1 MAALREMLESERD
14 RWILWA
20 PVALAAGIGIYFS
33 LPAEPPAWLMGF
45 LPLLGL
51 LPLLVWRGRTGW
63 PFLAGLFLILAGFSV
78 AQSRTLSVA
87 APVLREPTG
96 IFHLSG
102 RVVAVEPVEKGQR
115 VTLDHLSG
123 GPLYREKLERVRL
136 RLRAD
141 YGLRPGQEIA
151 LRAALMPPPAPSV
164 PGGYD
169 FTRAAWFQKL
179 GAVGYA
185 VGRPQIRADA
195 PEPGW
200 RTALGRARQEL
211 TGRIVGAIDRAGY
224 APGIGV
230 VAAALITGQRGPVP
244 PFILQSYRDA
254 GLAHILVIAGM
265 HLSMV
270 AGLVLVVLRGLLAAI
285 PPIALRYPIH
295 KWTACGAL
303 MVTLGYL
310 LISGAPVPT
319 QRAFIM
325 TSTLLLAVLLDRQP
339 VSLRSISLAA
349 MAVLLLQPEAL
360 MGPSFQLSFAAVY
373 GLICGYEALG
383 PWLAARRQSSKAWW
397 QMPILYVGGIL
408 LTTQIAGTATAF
420 YSLFHFNRYA
430 VYGLLGNALA
440 VPLVG
445 FWVMPAA
452 LLAFCLMP
460 FGLDDWGWRL
470 MGAGLE
476 QVTRIAV
483 WVSHLPGATINL
495 PSMPELAL
503 VLFSAG
509 SAWLLLWRTRW
520 RLYGLSGMAAA
531 LAVILLQTK
540 PDLLIDQTGRLV
552 AVKQADGRLHLA
564 SGRGANSLR
573 QSWAQMAGEGER
585 LPEPGAGSGAACSGQ
600 DCRLLRDGQER
611 WITVPPSGGG
621 TREIWLKE
629 GEAPRIVSVADW
641 QGDRP
646 WRKWFINNP

>member
-20 PVALAAGIGIYFS
+20 PVALAVGIGVYFA
-33 LPAEPPAWLMGF
+33 LPAEPPVSLMYILPPLG
-45 LPLLGL
+45 LAPLLL
-51 LPLLVWRGRTGW
+51 WRWRTGW
-63 PFLAGLFLILAGFSV
+63 PLLAGLFLMLSGFSV
-78 AQSRTLSVA
+78 AEFRTHSVA
-87 APVLREPTG
+87 APVLKQPTG
-96 IFHLSG
+96 IFYLSG
-102 RVVAVEPVEKGQR
+102 HVVAVEPVEKGSR
-115 VTLDHLSG
+115 VTLDHLTG

-141 YGLRPGQEIA
+141 YGLRPGQEIT

-185 VGRPQIRADA
+185 VGKPQIRADM
-195 PEPGW
+195 PEAGW
-200 RTALGRARQEL
+200 RVALGRVRQHL
-211 TGRIVGAIDRAGY
+211 SLRIVGVIDQAGY

-303 MVTLGYL
+303 IVTLGYL

-325 TSTLLLAVLLDRQP
+325 TSALLLAVLLDRQP

-373 GLICGYEALG
+373 GLICGYEALAER
-383 PWLAARRQSSKAWW
+383 LAAWRQASKRWW
-397 QMPILYVGGIL
+397 HLPILYVGGIL

-460 FGLDDWGWRL
+460 FGLDAWGWRL

-483 WVSHLPGATINL
+483 WVSHLPGSTINL
-495 PSMPELAL
+495 PAMPSLAL
-503 VLFSAG
+503 VLFSLGA
-509 SAWLLLWRTRW
+509 AWLLLWRTRW
-520 RLYGLSGMAAA
+520 RLFGLSGMAAA
-531 LAVILLQTK
+531 LAVILLQAK
-540 PDLLIDQTGRLV
+540 PDLLIDPSGRLV
-552 AVKQADGRLHLA
+552 AVKEADGRLHLA
-564 SGRGANSLR
+564 PGRGANSLR
-573 QSWAQMAGEGER
+573 QSWAQVAGEGER
-585 LPEPGAGSGAACSGQ
+585 LPEPDPGARAACNDAGCSIRQ
-600 DCRLLRDGQER
+600 DGEER
-611 WITVPPSGGG
+611 WVALPDGGGG
-621 TREIWLKE
+621 TRAVWLRD
-629 GEAPRIVSVADW
+629 GEPRIVSVADW
-641 QGDRP
+641 QGIRP
-646 WRKWFINNP
+646 WRPEPKQRN